1 MRVKARHT
9 SNVRKSRCRLNI
21 RTMAPPSRENMEIFS
36 RVFGAFINIVHIPT
50 HDTQT
55 RNNKLWITQRIAPCG
70 NRTRYISPSHR
81 THHAVKIIISIGK
94 RAEGSLDGKQSPPL
108 IDTRYTRGVTSALP
122 ITANPN
128 YNLCIMRMTLPYEWY
143 IKGNESVVVLRL
155 FAAHSSYALS
165 PDQTQLGKGSH
176 VELHSSEKKQHGYI
190 QRALY
195 IHQEALTNTG

>member
-81 THHAVKIIISIGK
+81 THHAVKIIISIAPPSGK
-94 RAEGSLDGKQSPPL
+94 LRKR
-108 IDTRYTRGVTSALP
+108 I